1 MDSKNIKSQRATT
14 MVYSVNNTTMV
25 RFDVQKN
32 MEGDVD
38 LW

>member
-25 RFDVQKN
+25 RFDLKKN
-32 MEGDVD
+32 VIRNGR
-38 LW
+38 